1 MQQEVVPDGLP
12 GQPWALSP
20 QAVLEALEVSA
31 DKGLGPAGVR
41 SRRERFGP
49 NRLREAPTK
58 SVWLILA
65 DQFKSLMV
73 VLLSAALALSF
84 AFGDWVEGLAIGVVI
99 VLNAAIGFVMEL
111 QAVRSM
117 EALYGLSRV
126 EAKVRREGE
135 VQQLLADQLVP
146 GDIVLMEGGDIASA
160 DLRLI
165 EASKLQADESS
176 LTGESFPVTKQA
188 KALEAE
194 LPLTE
199 RSNMLYSGTAVT
211 RGSAEGVVVA
221 TGMLTELGRITALVA
236 EAEPERTPLERRL
249 DKLSRKLIWVTLA
262 IAPLIATMGI
272 LAGKEF
278 FLMIET
284 GIALAVAAVPEGMPI
299 VATIALA
306 RGMGRMARHNA
317 LINRLSAVET
327 LGATTIICTDKTGT
341 LTESRMTVSCIV
353 VDLCDVAVSGEGL
366 SMEGDFRRA
375 GEPVDPSS
383 EPVLREAL
391 EVGVLCNNASLKTE
405 MTEGEGL
412 AVGDPLEVA
421 LLVAAA
427 KAGLTRSAM
436 LDALPEVLEEAF
448 DPDLR
453 LMATVHKDGD
463 SYRVAVKGAPE
474 AVLDACTHIRT
485 AEGDREMADGERSRW
500 HELNQRLADEGLRVL
515 AVATKW
521 SEAAEDDPYQG
532 LSMVGFVGFLDP
544 PRVDVRPAIDVCRQ
558 AGIRVV
564 MVTGD
569 QPTTAWT
576 VARAVGLVDEMEE
589 VEVIHGR
596 NLGRLE
602 DLSGRER
609 QRLLHSNIFARVTP
623 EQKLDLIALHQG
635 QEAIVAMT
643 GDGVNDAPALK
654 KADIGVAM
662 GLRGTQVAQEAADMV
677 LKDDAFSTIV
687 AAVEHGRVIFNN
699 IRKFVLYLLSCNV
712 SEVMIVSLA
721 AAVNAPLP
729 ILPLQILFLNL
740 VTDVFP
746 ALALGMG
753 GGEPAVMRRPPRD
766 PHEPILARRH
776 WLSIGG
782 YGATITLSVLGAL
795 GLALVWFGMD
805 KRQAVSI
812 SFLTLA
818 FAQLWHVFNM
828 RERGSNL
835 FSNEITRNV
844 FVWGA
849 LALCVS
855 LLVLAV
861 YLPVLSTVLKVV
873 NPGAKGW
880 ALVVGMSLIPFT
892 IGQLRK

>member
-1 MQQEVVPDGLP
+1 
-12 GQPWALSP
+12 
-20 QAVLEALEVSA
+20 
-31 DKGLGPAGVR
+31 
-41 SRRERFGP
+41 
-49 NRLREAPTK
+49 
-58 SVWLILA
+58 
-65 DQFKSLMV
+65 
-73 VLLSAALALSF
+73 
-84 AFGDWVEGLAIGVVI
+84 
-99 VLNAAIGFVMEL
+99 
-111 QAVRSM
+111 
-117 EALYGLSRV
+117 
-126 EAKVRREGE
+126 
-135 VQQLLADQLVP
+135 
-146 GDIVLMEGGDIASA
+146 
-160 DLRLI
+160 
-165 EASKLQADESS
+165 
-176 LTGESFPVTKQA
+176 
-188 KALEAE
+188 
-194 LPLTE
+194 
-199 RSNMLYSGTAVT
+199 
-211 RGSAEGVVVA
+211 
-221 TGMLTELGRITALVA
+221 
-236 EAEPERTPLERRL
+236 
-249 DKLSRKLIWVTLA
+249 
-262 IAPLIATMGI
+262 
-272 LAGKEF
+272 
-278 FLMIET
+278 
-284 GIALAVAAVPEGMPI
+284 
-299 VATIALA
+299 
-306 RGMGRMARHNA
+306 
-317 LINRLSAVET
+317 
-327 LGATTIICTDKTGT
+327 
-341 LTESRMTVSCIV
+341 MTVSCIV

-375 GEPVDPSS
+375 GEPVDPLS

-602 DLSGRER
+602 DLSDRER